1 MEEKKPW
8 WQDIYPVVAIF
19 LFFVLNLILA
29 YGDFGELRSVKEI
42 CVNAKLRHVENA
54 DWLSP
59 ERTLILK
66 VVSYVVPDAIAIIAF
81 MSLYH
86 FIKRVRKEDD
96 RTVVVPVIL
105 LFVITPALAISMF
118 SFHAYVRS
126 LRDSVEIVPV
136 HAPIIYVYNDDDTPV
151 TVTLDIDGY
160 YTYLEPEFN
169 IDNGWVVTASPEG
182 ILTDA
187 AGNEYEYLFW
197 EADLLMDY
205 ELGYGFCIPG
215 GETEEFLY
223 EAMSRLGLSEHEA
236 EAFVAYWLPY
246 MEGNEYNVIN
256 FQTTS
261 YEDSARLD
269 VSPVPDVVVRV
280 NMLWYASDEY
290 VDVEEQNIDHL
301 NPTVDERHGLTVVEW
316 GGEMIEVS

>member
-29 YGDFGELRSVKEI
+29 YGDFGELRSIDNI
-42 CVNAKLRHVENA
+42 CGSARLRQVDNIE
-54 DWLSP
+54 WLS
-59 ERTLILK
+59 TGTTNILK
-66 VVSYVVPDAIAIIAF
+66 VVSYVIPDAIAIIAL

-86 FIKRVRKEDD
+86 FIKRIRKEDD
-96 RTVVVPVIL
+96 RTIVGPVIL
-105 LFVITPALAISMF
+105 LFVITPALVVSMF
-118 SFHAYVRS
+118 SLHTYVRR

-215 GETEEFLY
+215 DETEEFLY
-223 EAMSRLGLSEHEA
+223 EAMIRLGLSEYEA

-246 MEGNEYNVIN
+246 MEENEYNVIN

-290 VDVEEQNIDHL
+290 VDVEEQTIDRL
-301 NPTVDERHGLTVVEW
+301 NPTVDARHGLTVVEW
-316 GGEMIEVS
+316 GGEMIEVG